1 MYAYE
6 AIQNSLDFIEC
17 HLKDSLNAE
26 DIAAETG
33 LSVYYFQH
41 LFSRLIKKT
50 LNEYIKLRRLAKASE
65 ILKDKEIRIIDVA
78 VEYGFSD
85 HANFTRAFREAYG
98 ITPEEYRSFPVVLNH
113 FIKPD
118 LTLDYMDTEE
128 NVPLIVDGIVI
139 ELLRK
144 KLDEPLYFIG
154 VEGKVPYAELSEGDL
169 TGVASAGIIWEEFHS
184 IKSNISFLN
193 PSGNECAIVRM
204 RGKGLCTYIAGG
216 ETSSEIKASDLSSFS
231 LSLGEYIVCC
241 LEAENF
247 EEMIGSAIFKAY
259 SFIGKWIKKH
269 GFTCGDFSAE
279 MYYSQQTEPCRME
292 IWIPLKEQSQE
303 KLKEK
308 MWDKT
313 DGLTEPSMSTV
324 SMYINNPLFD
334 RLCRHIENEYQIK
347 PAFEYSRCSLQYGW
361 NIKYKKSGRALCTI
375 YPMKGYFTVL
385 IVITSREQQE
395 IEIILPVFTE
405 YTQKLYHETKVGM
418 GQRWLMIDVTEENTM
433 EDIKRFISVRR
444 KSSIKLKKH
453 EN

>member
-118 LTLDYMDTEE
+118 LTLDYKDTEE
-128 NVPLIVDGIVI
+128 NVPLIADGIVI
-139 ELLRK
+139 E
-144 KLDEPLYFIG
+144 
-154 VEGKVPYAELSEGDL
+154 
-169 TGVASAGIIWEEFHS
+169 II
-184 IKSNISFLN
+184 
-193 PSGNECAIVRM
+193 RM
-204 RGKGLCTYIAGG
+204 CGKG
-216 ETSSEIKASDLSSFS
+216 
-231 LSLGEYIVCC
+231 LGEYIVCC
-241 LEAENF
+241 VEAENF

-269 GFTCGDFSAE
+269 
-279 MYYSQQTEPCRME
+279 
-292 IWIPLKEQSQE
+292 
-303 KLKEK
+303 
-308 MWDKT
+308 
-313 DGLTEPSMSTV
+313 
-324 SMYINNPLFD
+324 
-334 RLCRHIENEYQIK
+334 EN
-347 PAFEYSRCSLQYGW
+347 
-361 NIKYKKSGRALCTI
+361 
-375 YPMKGYFTVL
+375 
-385 IVITSREQQE
+385 
-395 IEIILPVFTE
+395 
-405 YTQKLYHETKVGM
+405 
-418 GQRWLMIDVTEENTM
+418 
-433 EDIKRFISVRR
+433 
-444 KSSIKLKKH
+444 
-453 EN
+453 